1 MATQKNAKENTVTGP
16 ISSMVRVEVQG
27 RWEGLLYGPLRGGAK
42 PLWEGSKRRGGYPP
56 IPPSFRG
63 VERGDGKA
71 RDPEY
76 KTWDRSR
83 LTLSAVGL
91 GSKMADSLPFGISM
105 VLNQHVPDDD
115 VPVPDDLPVLP
126 PEVLLIIAREYRLAT
141 AEDRAFSGW
150 HRVHSE
156 MRYLPRCP
164 KRKRLINLKG
174 FYVPRHGNHLEPVS
188 GYFYRRLIRK
198 VFARDADPRLF
209 QWFRKNFGHDDY
221 LRCNQAAEWPF
232 IHCRYCGE
240 SHECG
245 YEKEDEDWEYRREQR
260 IYRKKM
266 RRVANV

>member
-1 MATQKNAKENTVTGP
+1 
-16 ISSMVRVEVQG
+16 
-27 RWEGLLYGPLRGGAK
+27 
-42 PLWEGSKRRGGYPP
+42 
-56 IPPSFRG
+56 
-63 VERGDGKA
+63 
-71 RDPEY
+71 
-76 KTWDRSR
+76 
-83 LTLSAVGL
+83 
-91 GSKMADSLPFGISM
+91 MADSLPFGISM

-174 FYVPRHGNHLEPVS
+174 FYVPRHGNQLEPVS

-209 QWFRKNFGHDDY
+209 QWFRKNLATTIISGATRQPSGPLSTVAIAGSPTNVATRRRMRSGSTRKTSGPFEK
-221 LRCNQAAEWPF
+221 RCGVWRMSGPS
-232 IHCRYCGE
+232 GT
-240 SHECG
+240 G
-245 YEKEDEDWEYRREQR
+245 
-260 IYRKKM
+260 
-266 RRVANV
+266 